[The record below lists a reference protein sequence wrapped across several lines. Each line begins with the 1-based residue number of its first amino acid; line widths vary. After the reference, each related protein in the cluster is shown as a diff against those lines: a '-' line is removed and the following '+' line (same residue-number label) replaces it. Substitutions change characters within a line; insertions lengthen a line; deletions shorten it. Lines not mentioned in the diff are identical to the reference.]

1 MTEPG
6 DSRGQHNPGASPRRV
21 AVPVLVKDGKP
32 MASSGSEDEGQHNGG
47 GMSGIGSSGGHGGS
61 VKSEY
66 TLPESSSVGDLLGP
80 GSMVGHP
87 GDTSQSL
94 PPLMHMGYA
103 VSRHAGVGHQGLL
116 QQAGMCSYGQH
127 KTGW

>member
-1 MTEPG
+1 MTET
-6 DSRGQHNPGASPRRV
+6 SNPSNSPRRV

-32 MASSGSEDEGQHNGG
+32 CSSSDTLEDPSQLGQNINHN
-47 GMSGIGSSGGHGGS
+47 HHP

-66 TLPESSSVGDLLGP
+66 TLPESTTVGVDNVLSGP
-80 GSMVGHP
+80 LPDS
-87 GDTSQSL
+87 SQSL

-103 VSRHAGVGHQGLL
+103 VSRHSGVGHQNLL
-116 QQAGMCSYGQH
+116 QQAGMCSYTQH

>member
-1 MTEPG
+1 MTET
-6 DSRGQHNPGASPRRV
+6 SNPSSSPHRV

-32 MASSGSEDEGQHNGG
+32 CSSSDAIEDPTQISQNLNHN
-47 GMSGIGSSGGHGGS
+47 HHP

-66 TLPESSSVGDLLGP
+66 TLPESSTVGVDNVLSAPLP
-80 GSMVGHP
+80 DS
-87 GDTSQSL
+87 SQSL

-103 VSRHAGVGHQGLL
+103 VSRHSGVGVGVGHQNLL
-116 QQAGMCSYGQH
+116 QQAGMCSYSQH

>member
-1 MTEPG
+1 MVKP
-6 DSRGQHNPGASPRRV
+6 SSPESSISWPWKAPSTCCVCKYLHIFLFRV

-32 MASSGSEDEGQHNGG
+32 CSGSESSDADTGQGL
-47 GMSGIGSSGGHGGS
+47 SSHTNHHP

-66 TLPESSSVGDLLGP
+66 TLPESSTGLGEVMEP
-80 GSMVGHP
+80 PSHTG
-87 GDTSQSL
+87 SL

-103 VSRHAGVGHQGLL
+103 VSRHSSHQNLL

-127 KTGW
+127 KAGW